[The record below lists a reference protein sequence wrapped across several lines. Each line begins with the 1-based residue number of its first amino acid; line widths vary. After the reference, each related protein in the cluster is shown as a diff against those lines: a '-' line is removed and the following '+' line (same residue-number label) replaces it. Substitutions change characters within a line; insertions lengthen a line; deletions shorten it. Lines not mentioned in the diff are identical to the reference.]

1 MKLKIYLWSAV
12 LLLAACD
19 RNVETIPAEI
29 TVDAPRIVLPEY
41 MDDNQAATVTFTAT
55 APWSA
60 ETSDTKAAA
69 DWIRISPRSGGP
81 GTVTLS
87 VFAEENRTPQER
99 TAYIRILSGDATQS
113 IGVTQKGDGTLPEGQ
128 SIYETGAARDTIVVR
143 LHAGGNYRVDIGQGA
158 DWVVSRLS
166 AGEKFDTLAFF
177 LTANHSFE
185 DRAVSIRIY
194 EPQRGY
200 TSSLTLLQLSAAL
213 DIELALRHVRLPTG
227 TAGTEAA
234 ADWTES
240 LFVAGFDDR
249 GDLLFTQDLPR
260 AEGYAFRFRVL
271 PPETA
276 IRNSYPSVRIYAVA
290 NSSHE
295 LAAFAGNEQD
305 FLNRKDTAAT
315 KLFDA
320 ENIRPP
326 LSGTAVCN
334 LGPGTNKVEVDL
346 AHVTALVTFNVFFDS
361 DWTDVPS
368 IDKLSI
374 GGFSSWGYLFGAATD
389 TQSPPRA
396 TAFNPTVTPN
406 GTNRY
411 LFFAYEKSRLILT
424 VRAGGRYY
432 QGVAPDILKRGYKYT
447 FNMRLCP
454 DGQCRPS
461 SETEHL
467 ARASVTTGEGERTIY
482 LKPM

>member
-87 VFAEENRTPQER
+87 IVAEENRTPQER

-158 DWVVSRLS
+158 DWVASRLF

-260 AEGYAFRFRVL
+260 VEGYAFRFRVL

-320 ENIRPP
+320 ENIQIGR
-326 LSGTAVCN
+326 
-334 LGPGTNKVEVDL
+334 
-346 AHVTALVTFNVFFDS
+346 AHV
-361 DWTDVPS
+361 
-368 IDKLSI
+368 
-374 GGFSSWGYLFGAATD
+374 
-389 TQSPPRA
+389 
-396 TAFNPTVTPN
+396 
-406 GTNRY
+406 
-411 LFFAYEKSRLILT
+411 
-424 VRAGGRYY
+424 
-432 QGVAPDILKRGYKYT
+432 
-447 FNMRLCP
+447 
-454 DGQCRPS
+454 
-461 SETEHL
+461 
-467 ARASVTTGEGERTIY
+467 
-482 LKPM
+482 